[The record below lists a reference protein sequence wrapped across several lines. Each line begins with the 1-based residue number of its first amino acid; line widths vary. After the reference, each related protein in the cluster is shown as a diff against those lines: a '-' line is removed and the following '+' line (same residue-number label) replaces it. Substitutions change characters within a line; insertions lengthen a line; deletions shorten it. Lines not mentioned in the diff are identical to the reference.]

1 MISSESNGQIKEL
14 VKLQKQA
21 RIRKKQTAFVVEG
34 LKMVQEAARYGKLQK
49 IYLSESLYGEV
60 REKDRSKEREEFY
73 LSGKNRTEEEGFR
86 VSESNRVRSDTDLS
100 DLLVYYDYEI
110 IADSVFR
117 KVSDTITPQGILG
130 LVTMPQYS
138 REEILQSQK
147 PYYLLLD
154 DIRDP
159 GNLGTMIRTAEGA
172 GMSAVILSY
181 SSVDLFNPKVVRS
194 TMGSIFRMPYCYV
207 ESLPETIRQIRDR
220 GCQVYAT
227 AMEGSVVY
235 DQPDYT
241 TGAAVVIG
249 NEANGISDEIFRE
262 MPVNIRIPM
271 EGHLESLNAAIS
283 AAVIMYEIHRQRA

>member
-21 RIRKKQTAFVVEG
+21 RFRKKQDAFVVEG

-49 IYLSESLYGEV
+49 IYLSECLYREIEKKEQPEENCAE
-60 REKDRSKEREEFY
+60 REKINLSKRNPGRAEE
-73 LSGKNRTEEEGFR
+73 
-86 VSESNRVRSDTDLS
+86 DLAE
-100 DLLVYYDYEI
+100 LLTSYNYEI
-110 IADSVFR
+110 IADTVFR

-130 LVTMPQYS
+130 LVTIPKYS
-138 REEILQSQK
+138 QADILQYQ

-172 GMSAVILSY
+172 GMSAVILSQ

-207 ESLPETIRQIRDR
+207 ESLPETIRQLRDQ

-235 DQPDYT
+235 DEPDYA

-249 NEANGISDEIFRE
+249 NEANGISDEVFRE
-262 MPVNIRIPM
+262 MPINIRIPM
-271 EGHLESLNAAIS
+271 GGHLESLNAAVS
-283 AAVIMYEIHRQRA
+283 AAVIMYEINRQRT

>member
-21 RIRKKQTAFVVEG
+21 RFRKKQAAFVVEG
-34 LKMVQEAARYGKLQK
+34 LKMVQEAGRYGKLQK
-49 IYLSESLYGEV
+49 IFLSENLYGTV
-60 REKDRSKEREEFY
+60 EKQDQQGEI
-73 LSGKNRTEEEGFR
+73 
-86 VSESNRVRSDTDLS
+86 LS
-100 DLLVYYDYEI
+100 DLLASYDYEI
-110 IADSVFR
+110 IADAVLR

-130 LVTMPQYS
+130 LVTIPQYS
-138 REEILQSQK
+138 RDEILQSQK

-172 GMSAVILSY
+172 GMSAVILSH

-207 ESLPETIRQIRDR
+207 ESLPEIIRQIRNR

-235 DQPDYT
+235 DKPDYT

-249 NEANGISDEIFRE
+249 NEANGISDAVFRE

-271 EGHLESLNAAIS
+271 AGSLESLNAAIS
-283 AAVIMYEIHRQRA
+283 AAIIMYEIHRQRA

>member
-21 RIRKKQTAFVVEG
+21 RFRKKQNVFVVEG
-34 LKMVQEAARYGKLQK
+34 LKMVQEAAQYGQLQK
-49 IYLSESLYGEV
+49 IYLSECLY
-60 REKDRSKEREEFY
+60 RE
-73 LSGKNRTEEEGFR
+73 G
-86 VSESNRVRSDTDLS
+86 LS
-100 DLLVYYDYEI
+100 DLLASYDYEI
-110 IADSVFR
+110 IADAVFR
-117 KVSDTITPQGILG
+117 RVSDTITPQGILG
-130 LVTMPQYS
+130 LVTIPRYS
-138 REEILQSQK
+138 QEEILQSQK

-172 GMSAVILSY
+172 GMSAVILSH

-207 ESLPETIRQIRDR
+207 ESLPETIRQIQNQ

-249 NEANGISDEIFRE
+249 NEANGISDAVFRE
-262 MPVNIRIPM
+262 KPVNIRIPM
-271 EGHLESLNAAIS
+271 GGHLESLNAAVS
-283 AAVIMYEIHRQRA
+283 AAIIMYEIHRQRS

>member
-21 RIRKKQTAFVVEG
+21 RFRKKQNAFVVEG
-34 LKMVQEAARYGKLQK
+34 LKMVQEAAQYGKLQK
-49 IYLSESLYGEV
+49 IYLSECLYRGTGK
-60 REKDRSKEREEFY
+60 KDQ
-73 LSGKNRTEEEGFR
+73 SGKSCVGKEEIHLSDG
-86 VSESNRVRSDTDLS
+86 SHVRSDESLS
-100 DLLVYYDYEI
+100 ELLSSYDYEI
-110 IADSVFR
+110 IADAVFR
-117 KVSDTITPQGILG
+117 KVADTITPQGILG
-130 LVTMPQYS
+130 LVTILRYS
-138 REEILQSQK
+138 QEDILQSQK

-172 GMSAVILSY
+172 GMSAVILSQ

-207 ESLPETIRQIRDR
+207 ESLPETIRQIREQ

-249 NEANGISDEIFRE
+249 NEANGISDAVFRE

-283 AAVIMYEIHRQRA
+283 AAIIMYEIHRQRA

>member
-21 RIRKKQTAFVVEG
+21 RFRKKQAAFVVEG
-34 LKMVQEAARYGKLQK
+34 MKMVQEAARYGKLQK
-49 IYLSESLYGEV
+49 IYLSESLY
-60 REKDRSKEREEFY
+60 D
-73 LSGKNRTEEEGFR
+73 
-86 VSESNRVRSDTDLS
+86 ESLAE
-100 DLLVYYDYEI
+100 LLTSYDYEI
-110 IADSVFR
+110 IADAVFR

-130 LVTMPQYS
+130 LVAMPRYS
-138 REEILQSQK
+138 QEEILQCQK

-172 GMSAVILSY
+172 GMSAVILSQ

-194 TMGSIFRMPYCYV
+194 TMGAIFRMPYCYV
-207 ESLPETIRQIRDR
+207 ESLPETIRQIRNR

-249 NEANGISDEIFRE
+249 NEANGISDEVFRE

>member
-21 RIRKKQTAFVVEG
+21 RFRKKQAIFVVEG

-49 IYLSESLYGEV
+49 IYLSESLYGEN
-60 REKDRSKEREEFY
+60 
-73 LSGKNRTEEEGFR
+73 LSEL
-86 VSESNRVRSDTDLS
+86 LS
-100 DLLVYYDYEI
+100 AYDYEV
-110 IADSVFR
+110 IADAVFR

-130 LVTMPQYS
+130 LVTIPRYS
-138 REEILQSQK
+138 QEEILQSQES
-147 PYYLLLD
+147 YYLLLD

-172 GMSAVILSY
+172 GMSAVILSH

-207 ESLPETIRQIRDR
+207 ESLPETIRQIRSQ

-235 DQPDYT
+235 DEPDYT

-249 NEANGISDEIFRE
+249 NEANGISDAIFRE

-271 EGHLESLNAAIS
+271 GGHLESLNAAVS
-283 AAVIMYEIHRQRA
+283 AAIIMYEIRRQRA